1 MTHEEMLEEA
11 TRREKKNEEEE
22 AATELEKTGIAYH
35 GNTLILE
42 EF

>member
-11 TRREKKNEEEE
+11 TRREKKQEDVK
-22 AATELEKTGIAYH
+22 AQLEKTGIAYY
-35 GNTLILE
+35 GNVLILE